1 METAYKII
9 LFVHILCGFTAL
21 VTGLMAILAK
31 KGGLLHNRVGLIY
44 FWGMF
49 GVFATTIGLFS
60 LRPADVRL
68 HFFLA
73 VAVAS
78 FYQTFTGRRALGRKK
93 LTSQP
98 AHLDWIALGL
108 VVGFG
113 GMALSYAGWMGL
125 QGNWF
130 MVVLFLFF
138 AWTCLGSG
146 FSDWK
151 LFSGRTSVER
161 GDWLFMHIARMMGS
175 YAATTTAFLVN
186 MSGRMGHLPA
196 GVQLLI
202 WVTPGL
208 LIGGLGI
215 SYWKK
220 KYGRKMGSGRQVEV
234 V

>member
-9 LFVHILCGFTAL
+9 LFIHIVFGFTAL
-21 VTGLMAILAK
+21 VTGLGAIIAR
-31 KGGLLHNRVGLIY
+31 KGSPWHTRVGLIY
-44 FWGMF
+44 FWSMF
-49 GVFATTIGLFS
+49 GVFMTTIGLFG
-60 LRPADVRL
+60 LRPTEARL

-98 AHLDWIALGL
+98 ARLDWIALGL

-113 GMALSYAGWMGL
+113 VMALGYAGWMGL

-130 MVVLFLFF
+130 MVGLFVFF
-138 AWTCLGSG
+138 AWACLGSG

-151 LFSGRTSVER
+151 LFNGRTAPER
-161 GDWLFMHIARMMGS
+161 GHWLFMHIARMMGS

-186 MSGRMGHLPA
+186 MSGRMGHLPPA
-196 GVQLLI
+196 VQLII
-202 WVTPGL
+202 WVAPGA

-220 KYGRKMGSGRQVEV
+220 KYSRKMASVPNGVSV
-234 V
+234 